1 MRSIKYII
9 TKVLYPACAIFTVTS
24 FAFLI
29 FTTLVSDYQKP
40 AMYIGSYFTF
50 FLLSVLISLSN
61 GVFRIKKMSALS
73 KTVLHAVCVI
83 ASITVVFYVSTG
95 NTGSNPLV
103 LILLFTVLYAV
114 IAIPTLLIVS
124 AVNRRR
130 SEKKDYHSMFE

>member
-1 MRSIKYII
+1 MRTIKYII

-24 FAFLI
+24 FAFLV

-50 FLLSVLISLSN
+50 FVLSVLIALAN
-61 GVFRIKKMSALS
+61 GIFSIKKMSALS

-83 ASITVVFYVSTG
+83 ASITAVFYLRTG

-103 LILLFTVLYAV
+103 LILLFSVLYAIV
-114 IAIPTLLIVS
+114 AIPVLLIVS
-124 AVNRRR
+124 AINRRK